1 MLSALV
7 NAQILSTHVET
18 FSTSYAVHYSCMSP
32 GRNNVPLN
40 FFRDR
45 DILLRLAPRYEFKC
59 PASEHNTLVLNTLIN
74 DQWQNEE
81 RPQGFPF
88 FANEFTSIIVTP
100 QKSAYHI
107 FAQAADT
114 IFTYDFSYRHGHNPS
129 EITRI
134 TAESFDSACPPVLPY
149 KPYALSI
156 GYHIPIYSI
165 GTEVHVHATA
175 PVTGDMAIDIILGI
189 PEDKEDLP
197 VALKVKLYFNH
208 SPSIMLLSDANGVL
222 VGERILCNPIL
233 PDSSFVFN
241 IKLQDDGYKLT
252 VDGNNFA
259 TFSHIIPLPTTPGP
273 ATVWVT
279 GATTLDLY

>member
-7 NAQILSTHVET
+7 NAEILSTNVET
-18 FSTSYAVHYSCMSP
+18 FSTSYAVYYSYMSP
-32 GRNNVPLN
+32 GRNNVPLSFYQDN
-40 FFRDR
+40 
-45 DILLRLAPRYEFKC
+45 DILLRLAPRYEFAC
-59 PASEHNTLVLNTLIN
+59 PAREHNTLVLNTLIN
-74 DQWQNEE
+74 NQWQNEE

-88 FANEFTSIIVTP
+88 FPNEFTSIIVTP
-100 QKSAYHI
+100 QASAYRI
-107 FAQAADT
+107 FARAADT
-114 IFTYDFSYRHGHNPS
+114 TFTYDFSYRHGHDPS
-129 EITRI
+129 EVTRV
-134 TAESFDSACPPVLPY
+134 TAESVDSACPPVLPY

-222 VGERILCNPIL
+222 VGERILCNPIS

-279 GATTLDLY
+279 GATTLDLH

>member
-18 FSTSYAVHYSCMSP
+18 FSTSYAVYYSYMSP

-59 PASEHNTLVLNTLIN
+59 PASEHNTLVLTTLIN

-107 FAQAADT
+107 FARAADT
-114 IFTYDFSYRHGHNPS
+114 TFTYDFSYRHGHNPS

-134 TAESFDSACPPVLPY
+134 TAESVDSACPPVLPY

-165 GTEVHVHATA
+165 GTEVHVHGTA
-175 PVTGDMAIDIILGI
+175 PSTGNMTIEMVLGI

-197 VALKVKLYFNH
+197 VALKVMVNFDE
-208 SPSIMLLSDANGVL
+208 SPMVILLSANGVL
-222 VGERILCNPIL
+222 VHVHCNPIS
-233 PDSSFVFN
+233 PDSSFFFN
-241 IKLQDDGYKLT
+241 IELQDDGYKLS
-252 VDGNNFA
+252 VNGDDFA
-259 TFSHIIPLPTTPGP
+259 TFSNIVPLPTTPGP

-279 GATTLDLY
+279 GATTLREILTF